1 MTQQVYNAIRSL
13 SFRADTVR
21 QPSESRQYGGRK
33 QGAGG
38 RLTAPVGRHFRWAGL
53 WLVLPLLLAA
63 LPGRPDTLT
72 PEGTAFFESKV
83 RPLLIAQCYSCHGDK
98 AVQGGLRLDSRDAVL
113 KGGEH
118 GAALI
123 AGKPEQSL
131 LIRAVQYT
139 DKSLKMPPKGRLSD
153 VQIAVLIE
161 WVKRGAPDPRTSAP
175 AAAAGRVIDLAAG
188 RKHWAFQ
195 PLKSVAPPTVKN
207 TAWSKNPIDRFILA
221 KLQSKGMK
229 PNPYADRRTLIR
241 RATFDMLGL
250 PPTPEEVQA
259 FVDDN
264 SPDAWAKVVDRLLA
278 SPHYG
283 ERWGRHWLDLARYAD
298 SHGYEQDY
306 DRPYA
311 YAYRDFVIKALN
323 ADLPFNQFIQW
334 QLAGDEIDPENP
346 MALAATG
353 FLGAGVHSTQITKNQ
368 VEKERYDELDDM
380 LSTTGTSMLGLSV
393 GCARCHNHKYDPI
406 PNQDY
411 YRLLSTF
418 TTTVRSDMDVD
429 IDPAGYRK
437 AKAAFDA
444 AHAPLTESLHKFET
458 DEMPRRFAQWLQS
471 PEARKPV
478 NGWNT
483 LAFTSAKSAGGAT
496 LTPQTDGSLLA
507 SGTNP
512 DFDTYTFVTT
522 THLTQMT
529 AIRLEAL
536 AHPSMVKSGPGRA
549 GNGNFA
555 LTDFRVTAA
564 PVDGTGKPVELKLIR
579 PRATFQQA
587 GLPIAAA
594 IDADPKSAWA
604 IDPQFGKDHAAAFEL
619 ETPVGF
625 AGGTVLTFTL
635 KFDNNNQHSI
645 GRPRLSVATAAP
657 DLALNAPGRPE
668 RIAALLAD
676 PHLDPAALSADRE
689 ALLGWARTLDPEWQ
703 RLNAQVQAHLAQA
716 PQPTIQKMMI
726 CSEGVKAIRT
736 NTQGGDFLEQTHFL
750 LRGDPNQ
757 KQGVATQGFLQVL
770 MPATDTEKHWQMTPP
785 SGARTSYRRRSL
797 ANWITDT
804 QEGAGALL
812 ARVGVNRLWQHHFG
826 RGIVGTPS
834 DFGTQG
840 DPPSHPELLDWL
852 ASELVRNGWRLKP
865 LHRLMLTSAA
875 YMQSAA
881 DNAAQSKADP
891 QDRLCWRFSRHRLEA
906 EAVRDSL
913 LAVSGELDPKMFGPG
928 TLDENMKRRS
938 IYFTVKRSRLIPTL
952 MIFDA
957 PDALLSL
964 PVRSSTTIAPQALL
978 LMNNDH
984 VREYARSLAHRIS
997 PKPETS
1003 PAEAITNG
1011 YLLTLSRPPS
1021 AQELADTLV
1030 FLQTQTASYKA
1041 SGQPDPSG
1049 LALVDLSQ
1057 VLLGL
1062 NEFLYIE

>member
-1 MTQQVYNAIRSL
+1 MTQQRYNLIRLFS
-13 SFRADTVR
+13 SKASCVPQRSARDPSAGRFTIPGGSHSRRA
-21 QPSESRQYGGRK
+21 S
-33 QGAGG
+33 
-38 RLTAPVGRHFRWAGL
+38 L
-53 WLVLPLLLAA
+53 WLVLPLMLTA
-63 LPGRPDTLT
+63 LPGRADTLT
-72 PEGTAFFESKV
+72 PEATAFFESKV
-83 RPLLIAQCYSCHGDK
+83 RPLLIAECYSCHSEK
-98 AVQGGLRLDSRDAVL
+98 ATQGGLRLDNRDAIL
-113 KGGEH
+113 KGGGS
-118 GAALI
+118 GAAI
-123 AGKPEQSL
+123 VAGKPEASL

-139 DKSLKMPPKGRLSD
+139 DKRLQMPPKGRLSD
-153 VQIAVLIE
+153 AQIATLIE
-161 WVKRGAPDPRTSAP
+161 WVKRGAPDPRTNAQTSTG
-175 AAAAGRVIDLAAG
+175 GRVIDLARG

-195 PLKSVAPPTVKN
+195 PLKAVTPPVVKN
-207 TAWSKNPIDRFILA
+207 AAWSKNPIDRFILA

-250 PPTPEEVQA
+250 PPTPAEVEA
-259 FVDDN
+259 FVNDK
-264 SPDAWAKVVDRLLA
+264 SPDAWTKVVDRLLA
-278 SPHYG
+278 SLHYG

-323 ADLPFNQFIQW
+323 ADLPYNDFIQW
-334 QLAGDEIDPENP
+334 QLAGDEIDPQNP

-406 PNQDY
+406 PNRDY
-411 YRLLSTF
+411 YRMLSTF
-418 TTTVRSDMDVD
+418 TTTVRSDMNVD
-429 IDPAGYRK
+429 LDPAGYKK

-444 AHAPLTESLHKFET
+444 AHTPLEERLHQYET
-458 DEMPRRFAQWLQS
+458 DALPGRFAQWLQS
-471 PEARKPV
+471 PEARKPLH
-478 NGWNT
+478 GWNT
-483 LAFTSAKSAGGAT
+483 LTFRSAKSAGGAT
-496 LTPQTDGSLLA
+496 LTPQADGSLLA

-512 DFDTYTFVTT
+512 DFDTYTFVAT
-522 THLTQMT
+522 THLTRIT

-536 AHPSMVKSGPGRA
+536 AHSSFVKGGPGRA
-549 GNGNFA
+549 VNGNFA

-564 PVDGTGKPVELKLIR
+564 PVDGSSKPILLKLIK
-579 PRATFQQA
+579 PHATFQQA
-587 GLPIAAA
+587 GLPISAA

-604 IDPQFGKDHAAAFEL
+604 IDPQFGKDHAASFEL

-625 AGGTVLTFTL
+625 ASGTLLTFTL

-645 GRPRLSVATAAP
+645 GRPRLSVATETP
-657 DLALNAPGRPE
+657 DLALDAPSQPE

-676 PHLDPAALSADRE
+676 PNLDPARLAGVDRE
-689 ALLGWARTLDPEWQ
+689 TLVVWAGTHDTEWQ
-703 RLNAQVQAHLAQA
+703 RRNAQVQAHLALA
-716 PQPTIQKMMI
+716 PQPTMQKMMV
-726 CSEGVKAIRT
+726 CSEGVTAIRN

-757 KQGVATQGFLQVL
+757 KDGVATQGFLQVL

-804 QEGAGALL
+804 NEGAGALL

-852 ASELVRNGWRLKP
+852 ATELVKNGWHLKP
-865 LHRLMLTSAA
+865 LHRLMLTSAT
-875 YMQSAA
+875 YLQSAA

-891 QDRLCWRFSRHRLEA
+891 QGRLCWRFNRHRLEA

-913 LAVSGELDPKMFGPG
+913 LAVSGELDSTMFGPG
-928 TLDENMKRRS
+928 TLDEGMKRRS

-984 VREYARSLAHRIS
+984 VREYARSLAQRIA
-997 PKPETS
+997 PKPEWPLPES
-1003 PAEAITNG
+1003 VRIG

-1021 AQELADTLV
+1021 VQERADALA
-1030 FLQTQTASYKA
+1030 FLQAQTDSYRASN
-1041 SGQPDPSG
+1041 QPHPED
-1049 LALVDLSQ
+1049 LALIDFAQ
-1057 VLLGL
+1057 VLLSL

>member
-1 MTQQVYNAIRSL
+1 M
-13 SFRADTVR
+13 
-21 QPSESRQYGGRK
+21 
-33 QGAGG
+33 
-38 RLTAPVGRHFRWAGL
+38 

-63 LPGRPDTLT
+63 HSGRADTLT
-72 PEGTAFFESKV
+72 PEDTAFFESKV
-83 RPLLIAQCYSCHGDK
+83 RPLLLAQCYSCHGDK
-98 AVQGGLRLDSRDAVL
+98 AVQGGLRLDSRDALL

-123 AGKPEQSL
+123 AGRPEQSL
-131 LIRAVQYT
+131 LIRAIQYT
-139 DKSLKMPPKGRLSD
+139 DKSLQMPPKGRLSD
-153 VQIAVLIE
+153 AQIAALIE
-161 WVKRGAPDPRTSAP
+161 WVRRGAPDPRTAAP
-175 AAAAGRVIDLAAG
+175 APSAGRVIDIAAG
-188 RKHWAFQ
+188 RRHWAFQ
-195 PLKSVAPPTVKN
+195 PLKSAAPPAVKN
-207 TAWSKNPIDRFILA
+207 AAWSKNPIDRFILA

-229 PNPYADRRTLIR
+229 PNPYAGRRTLIR

-250 PPTPEEVQA
+250 PPTPAEVQA
-259 FVDDN
+259 FVDDR
-264 SPDAWAKVVDRLLA
+264 SPDAWTKVVDRLLA

-323 ADLPFNQFIQW
+323 ADLPFNRFIQW

-406 PNQDY
+406 PNRDY

-418 TTTVRSDMDVD
+418 TTTVRSDMEVVL
-429 IDPAGYRK
+429 DPEGSKK

-444 AHAPLTESLHKFET
+444 AHAPLAESLHKFET
-458 DEMPRRFAQWLQS
+458 DALPQRFAQWLQS

-478 NGWNT
+478 HGWNT

-496 LTPQTDGSLLA
+496 LTPQPDGSLLA

-522 THLTQMT
+522 TQLTRMT

-536 AHPSMVKSGPGRA
+536 AHPSFVKGGPGRA

-564 PVDGTGKPVELKLIR
+564 PLDGTSKSIELKLIK
-579 PRATFQQA
+579 PRATFQQI

-594 IDADPKSAWA
+594 IDADLKSAWA
-604 IDPQFGKDHAAAFEL
+604 VDPQFGKDHAAAFEL
-619 ETPVGF
+619 EPPVGF

-635 KFDNNNQHSI
+635 KFDNNNMHSI
-645 GRPRLSVATAAP
+645 GRPRLSVTTAMP
-657 DLALNAPGRPE
+657 DLALDAPSRPE
-668 RIAALLAD
+668 RLAVLLAD
-676 PHLDPAALSADRE
+676 PNRDASKLSGVDRE
-689 ALLGWARTLDPEWQ
+689 ALLAWAGTSDPEWQ

-716 PQPTIQKMMI
+716 PQPTLQKMMV

-770 MPATDTEKHWQMTPP
+770 IPANDTEKHWQLTPP
-785 SGARTSYRRRSL
+785 SGAHTSYRRRAL
-797 ANWITDT
+797 AAWMTDT
-804 QEGAGALL
+804 DAGAGALL
-812 ARVGVNRLWQHHFG
+812 ARVSVNRLWQHHFG

-840 DPPSHPELLDWL
+840 ERPSHPELLDWL
-852 ASELVRNGWRLKP
+852 ASELVRNGWHLKP

-875 YMQSAA
+875 YLQSAA
-881 DNAAQSKADP
+881 DNAAQSGTDP
-891 QDRLCWRFSRHRLEA
+891 QNRLCWRFSRHRLEA

-913 LAVSGELDPKMFGPG
+913 LAVSGELDPTMFGPG
-928 TLDENMKRRS
+928 TLDEGMKRRS

-984 VREYARSLAHRIS
+984 VREFARSLAHRIS
-997 PKPETS
+997 PKPDT
-1003 PAEAITNG
+1003 PASEAIANG

-1021 AQELADTLV
+1021 RQELADTLA
-1030 FLQTQTASYKA
+1030 FLQTQTESYHA
-1041 SGQPDPSG
+1041 SGQPKPYD
-1049 LALVDLSQ
+1049 LALIDLSQ